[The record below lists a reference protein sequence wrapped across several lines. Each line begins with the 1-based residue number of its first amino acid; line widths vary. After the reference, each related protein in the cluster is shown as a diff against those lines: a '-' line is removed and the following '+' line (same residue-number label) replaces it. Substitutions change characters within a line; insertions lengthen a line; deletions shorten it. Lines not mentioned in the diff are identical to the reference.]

1 MIDQQLESVTADD
14 TGGHLVVLA
23 IRSVALGMLI
33 GSAVIA
39 LALWGVRTLQL
50 SSPPESPQLGSAPGV
65 LLVAGTFGGLF
76 MGGAVAFRLMAPI
89 GSLYRRGA
97 LAMVSGF
104 GTLVVSLV
112 TIPLDRALGRTG
124 LLLQALACALGC
136 LWLARRARR

>member
-1 MIDQQLESVTADD
+1 MIDQQLESVTAED

-39 LALWGVRTLQL
+39 LVLWGVRTLQL

-124 LLLQALACALGC
+124 LLFQALACALGC